1 MNDSSTVHMQL
12 NSRSRAAREP
22 LVSGSR
28 ECASRSREGRER
40 RTSES
45 SRAGR

>member
-1 MNDSSTVHMQL
+1 MSAYSTVHVQL
-12 NSRSRAAREP
+12 NSRSRVAREP
-22 LVSGSR
+22 LVSGKR

-45 SRAGR
+45 SHAGR